1 MNVEQIIV
9 SSAEAA
15 AKAEAHAANPKA
27 DSADF
32 YAACR
37 QAYEAIAEG
46 GTIIHLS
53 RAFQLAGLDDSGRP
67 RLAIARADRK
77 QVHFRWWNSDTIA
90 RFDTNVSP
98 GWGQSWDTLIE
109 RVDMGQ
115 TFERGENHIG
125 MERSGYALV
134 PAVPADVRPKV
145 GQLKEWYVLWEV
157 EQWFERSQIPEP
169 PHDPLL
175 LRKIRG
181 ELFQVLAEW
190 DLTEIE
196 RAVMSELAL
205 EQ

>member
-1 MNVEQIIV
+1 MNTEQITV

-15 AKAEAHAANPKA
+15 AKAEAYAANPKA

-46 GTIIHLS
+46 GTVIHLS
-53 RAFQLAGLDDSGRP
+53 RSFQTAGLDDDGKP

-77 QVHFRWWNSDTIA
+77 QVYFRWPSRNRVA
-90 RFDTNVSP
+90 RFDSSVGQQ
-98 GWGQSWDTLIE
+98 GWNYPSLVE
-109 RVDMGQ
+109 EVDMGQ
-115 TFERGENHIG
+115 TFTNPDGQYD
-125 MERSGYALV
+125 ERSGYALV
-134 PAVPADVRPKV
+134 PAVPADVRPAV
-145 GQLKEWYVLWEV
+145 GQLKQWFILWEV
-157 EQWFERSQIPEP
+157 EQWFERSQVPEP
-169 PHDPLL
+169 PRDPLL

-196 RAVMSELAL
+196 RAIMSELAL